1 LSGVPSS
8 GRSLAEPLRDINEK
22 NRENLVVSNREI
34 RRLFDTMKELGD
46 VIKRQNARLE
56 SIEQKVEESRSE
68 MVIAKE
74 ELRKMRD
81 HAGQVA
87 QKENAHHGPLPN
99 EVKGDVHLLH
109 NKQDLNEQ
117 FRGSEGVDSPHNT
130 EVRKFLYEELKKE
143 NSGYSKSSI
152 MRAVTRYYETKRQ
165 QYLDSLSARKEL
177 VEKKQLEKKLTSRRR
192 RLFAKRMK
200 VASETERE
208 SLKQLDSRYM
218 SDEEDGEEGEG
229 GAWVVRSPPWRS
241 QRLSSLLR
249 RLQERVNSKQTPSS
263 HPQNPRVPG
272 MPSMRSPP
280 KSSPP
285 WAVDRSG
292 EHQTPPSFHTP
303 RAEIQQRTP
312 RNHRR
317 AQVKKVPR
325 AGRHLTTPSCLEE
338 RVDGALCQRSTEY
351 SSPQSSQSDSFWD
364 SDEIWSVV
372 CQNAP
377 VRERRRKRVLDSG
390 SDSDR
395 E

>member
-1 LSGVPSS
+1 MSHVPVGSFFSSPTPGGNRRLSSTDDENWRSTSRLSGVPSS
-8 GRSLAEPLRDINEK
+8 GRSLVEPLRDINEK

-68 MVIAKE
+68 MMIAKE

-99 EVKGDVHLLH
+99 E
-109 NKQDLNEQ
+109 
-117 FRGSEGVDSPHNT
+117 
-130 EVRKFLYEELKKE
+130 LKV
-143 NSGYSKSSI
+143 G
-152 MRAVTRYYETKRQ
+152 AVTRYYETKRQ
-165 QYLDSLSARKEL
+165 QYLDSLPARKEL

-285 WAVDRSG
+285 WAVDWSG
-292 EHQTPPSFHTP
+292 EHQTPPSFDTP

-312 RNHRR
+312 RNHRT

-325 AGRHLTTPSCLEE
+325 AGRHRTTPSCLEE

-351 SSPQSSQSDSFWD
+351 SSPQSSQSDNFWD

-377 VRERRRKRVLDSG
+377 VRERRRKRVLDSE

>member
-1 LSGVPSS
+1 MLNALLYSITFTLHPSS
-8 GRSLAEPLRDINEK
+8 QTLHALPKCLFRILECAICNHFSNFSIVILTTVHRS
-22 NRENLVVSNREI
+22 S
-34 RRLFDTMKELGD
+34 
-46 VIKRQNARLE
+46 
-56 SIEQKVEESRSE
+56 
-68 MVIAKE
+68 
-74 ELRKMRD
+74 
-81 HAGQVA
+81 
-87 QKENAHHGPLPN
+87 
-99 EVKGDVHLLH
+99 
-109 NKQDLNEQ
+109 
-117 FRGSEGVDSPHNT
+117 
-130 EVRKFLYEELKKE
+130 FL
-143 NSGYSKSSI
+143 
-152 MRAVTRYYETKRQ
+152 Q
-165 QYLDSLSARKEL
+165 
-177 VEKKQLEKKLTSRRR
+177 
-192 RLFAKRMK
+192 LFAKRMK

-285 WAVDRSG
+285 WAVDWSG
-292 EHQTPPSFHTP
+292 EHQTPPSFDTP

-312 RNHRR
+312 RNHRT

-325 AGRHLTTPSCLEE
+325 AGRHRTTPSCLEE

-351 SSPQSSQSDSFWD
+351 SSPQSSQSDNFWD

-377 VRERRRKRVLDSG
+377 VRERRRKRVLDSE